1 MAHFEY
7 TCSKNG
13 CGLRKY
19 HSPQCCLRVAIN
31 KGTRAT
37 EWSFFCLSAKN
48 WDNTSS
54 FNKCSIQKNKKK
66 KFKMKLF
73 FSLPLEKYLFF
84 VWRNSINPSNSFLIK
99 FLLSQPKRNLSRI
112 SKTNL
117 CNAAAPFAEIV
128 LYSEKYF
135 DLDT

>member
-1 MAHFEY
+1 MKPPSVKNVLKSTMNFEIPVKP
-7 TCSKNG
+7 SLLPNLKEASISA
-13 CGLRKY
+13 KWVV
-19 HSPQCCLRVAIN
+19 QFQ
-31 KGTRAT
+31 AT

-84 VWRNSINPSNSFLIK
+84 V
-99 FLLSQPKRNLSRI
+99 
-112 SKTNL
+112 
-117 CNAAAPFAEIV
+117 
-128 LYSEKYF
+128 
-135 DLDT
+135 